1 MTDADVVIAGG
12 GPTALMLAWAAPAGA
27 PDPVA
32 GLDQAL
38 RTWLGAPPSV
48 GDSEG
53 QRHNQDFP

>member
-53 QRHNQDFP
+53 QRHN